1 MKVKVTYTVDLKDV
15 PSETGR
21 LLTKVSSML
30 RDLAEGV
37 ENIETGVDSELAAL
51 QKFDPIRKDL
61 FTVDNLLADVE
72 GILRGYVHTI
82 NNQSP
87 KERSKDDE

>member
-15 PSETGR
+15 PSETGS

-87 KERSKDDE
+87 KARSKDDE